1 MGRKNTQS
9 EKSRG
14 HKSVRDVVLRCDGKH
29 GKVIQPCKSDGNGD
43 GGKKMHRANREL
55 NSARPADT
63 SGIETTRKVD
73 EP

>member
-14 HKSVRDVVLRCDGKH
+14 HKSLRDVVLRCDGKH
-29 GKVIQPCKSDGNGD
+29 GKVRQPCKSDGNGD

-55 NSARPADT
+55 DSARPADT
-63 SGIETTRKVD
+63 GIETTRKVD